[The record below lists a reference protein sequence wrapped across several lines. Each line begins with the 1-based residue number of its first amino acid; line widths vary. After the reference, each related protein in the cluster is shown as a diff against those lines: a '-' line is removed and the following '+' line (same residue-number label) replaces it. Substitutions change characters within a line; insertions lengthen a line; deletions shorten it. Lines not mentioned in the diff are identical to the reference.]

1 MAGYKETPR
10 QKMIAMMYLVLTA
23 LLALNVS
30 KEILDAFLIVNESM
44 ITTNKIVH
52 NKIETVYDQFADQYR
67 LNPAKV
73 GDHYNK
79 AKLAREHSEKMIKYI
94 ENNLMFGMI
103 TFCERED
110 SLTSIDLYY
119 DVEQVRDVLDPQKTV
134 NKFTLDLQSV
144 PTKDKFDRTTTYF
157 ITQGRAKVF
166 RERIDAYRAT
176 MEELIPEEYRHR
188 IEIGLK
194 TDEDYRDADG
204 NSQEWEYHNFY
215 HTILA
220 ADVTIMNKIIA
231 EIQTTEFDVVSE
243 LFSEITLSDYKFD
256 DVTAKIIPK
265 TSYVIQGQ
273 KYEAEVLV
281 AAYDTKQNPDVYVL
295 QGADELTDA
304 NLSSAQKWE
313 GQDGIVR
320 LEWDA
325 NREGIHKF
333 AGVIEITNPEG
344 DPERYPFVHEYIVAP
359 PSLTVAAKKM
369 NVFYRGVD
377 NPVSISVPG
386 IAKDLIRPGISVG
399 TITRDPSAPGD
410 WIVRMPKDAT
420 KARVSASAEYE
431 GEMMNMGS
439 FEFRVKRVPD
449 PVAQIAGMS
458 TGNINKNTLLA
469 ANAIIPVMK
478 DFEFDLNFI
487 VTSFTMGTII
497 NGDWI
502 PKRTGGNRFNSE
514 MGDIIRS
521 AKRGQKFIFENIQA
535 EGPDGSK
542 RTLSSVI
549 LTID

>member
-30 KEILDAFLIVNESM
+30 KEILDAFLVVNESM
-44 ITTNKIVH
+44 ETTNEIVH
-52 NKIETVYDQFADQYR
+52 KKIGTVYQQFAKQDM
-67 LNPAKV
+67 LNHAKV
-73 GDHYNK
+73 GEHFDK
-79 AKLAREHSEKMIKYI
+79 AKQAHQYTQDIINYVEYMKFSAVKVSERM
-94 ENNLMFGMI
+94 
-103 TFCERED
+103 D
-110 SLTSIDLYY
+110 SLDIIAEYY
-119 DVEQVRDVLDPQKTV
+119 TVEQVPDPLDPQKMV
-134 NKFTLDLQSV
+134 NKFTLNLKEV
-144 PTKDKFDRTTTYF
+144 PTKDKYDQTTNFF
-157 ITQGRAKVF
+157 INRGYAERL
-166 RERIDAYRAT
+166 RERIDIYRAQ
-176 MEELIPEEYRHR
+176 MEELIPEGYRNR
-188 IEIGLK
+188 VKIGLR
-194 TDEDYRDADG
+194 TDEDYSDADG
-204 NSQEWEYHNFY
+204 ASQTWEMYNFY

-220 ADVTIMNKIIA
+220 ADITILNKVIA

-243 LFSEITLSDYKFD
+243 LFSEITLSDFKFD

-281 AAYDTKQNPDVYVL
+281 AAYDTKQNPDVYIL
-295 QGADELTDA
+295 QGADEVTEA
-304 NLSSAQKWE
+304 NIGSAQKWE
-313 GQDGIVR
+313 GQDGIVK

-333 AGVIEITNPEG
+333 AGIIEMTNPEG
-344 DPERYPFVHEYIVAP
+344 DIERHPFVHEYIVAP

-386 IAKDLIRPGISVG
+386 IAKEKIQPSISVG
-399 TITRDPSAPGD
+399 RILRDPSAPGD
-410 WIVRMPKDAT
+410 WIVRVPKEAT
-420 KARVSASAEYE
+420 KARVSATADYE
-431 GEMMNMGS
+431 GQLMNMGS

-449 PVAQIAGMS
+449 PVAQVAGMS
-458 TGNINKNTLLA
+458 EGNVNKNTLMA
-469 ANAIIPVMK
+469 AGAVIPVMK

-487 VTSFTMGTII
+487 VTSFTMATIL

-502 PKRTGGNRFNSE
+502 PKRAGGNRFNSD
-514 MGDIIRS
+514 MTDIIKNAR
-521 AKRGQKFIFENIQA
+521 RGQKFFFENIQA

-542 RTLSSVI
+542 RTLNSVI

>member
-30 KEILDAFLIVNESM
+30 KQILDAFLVVNESI
-44 ITTNKIVH
+44 ITTKEIVH
-52 NKIETVYDQFADQYR
+52 NKMVTVYDQFGKQHS

-73 GDHYNK
+73 GENYDK
-79 AKLAREHSEKMIKYI
+79 AKIAREYSKELIGYI
-94 ENNLMFGMI
+94 DNLMFNMI
-103 TFCERED
+103 AFCERED
-110 SLTSIDLYY
+110 SITTLNEFYT
-119 DVEQVRDVLDPQKTV
+119 VEEVRDMMNPQKTV
-134 NKFTLDLQSV
+134 KKYDLNLYSV
-144 PTKDKFDRTTTYF
+144 PSKDKFDRTTTYF
-157 ITQGRAKVF
+157 ITQGRANTLK
-166 RERIDAYRAT
+166 EKIDEYRVK

-188 IEIGLK
+188 INMGLK
-194 TDEDYRDADG
+194 TDEEYRDASGDKQ
-204 NSQEWEYHNFY
+204 NWQMYNFY

-231 EIQTTEFDVVSE
+231 EVQTTEYDVVSE

-281 AAYDTKQNPDVYVL
+281 AAYDTKQNPDVYVI
-295 QGADELTDA
+295 QGASEITDA
-304 NLSSAQKWE
+304 NIASAQKWE
-313 GQDGIVR
+313 GHDGIVK

-333 AGVIEITNPEG
+333 AGIIEITNPEG
-344 DPERYPFVHEYIVAP
+344 DIERYPFVHEYIVAP

-386 IAKDLIRPGISVG
+386 IAKEKIRPSISAG
-399 TITRDPSAPGD
+399 SISPDPRAKGD
-410 WIVRMPKDAT
+410 WIVRMPKGAT
-420 KARVSASAEYE
+420 KAIVSASADYE
-431 GEMMNMGS
+431 GTMMNMGS

-449 PVAQIAGMS
+449 PVAQIAGMQQ
-458 TGNINKNTLLA
+458 GNINKNTLLA

-478 DFEFDLNFI
+478 DFEFDLNFV

-502 PKRTGGNRFNSE
+502 PKRTGGNRFSAE
-514 MGDIIRS
+514 MADIIRG
-521 AKRGQKFIFENIQA
+521 AKRGQKFFFENIQA

-542 RTLSSVI
+542 RTLSTVN
-549 LTID
+549 LTIE